1 MDNYV
6 VGKPDD
12 LARSVL
18 GEKMEDFTPY
28 DFAVMDTAAF
38 EETPEDLRRVADC
51 SEGWYG
57 IKKVDT
63 GFDSNELQIVADYY
77 GGGCAAFLSLDPKE
91 DYEIAI
97 QFVTNLIL
105 QSMCMER
112 CSKRISDWE
121 EKTDCMVYYVIEEI
135 FHEFHLL
142 HFLHVSWKKENWE
155 IDKKDIANREI
166 MVCIQNLDDQKLSTY
181 GYIPIQYGDGI
192 VRKA

>member
-38 EETPEDLRRVADC
+38 EETPDC

-57 IKKVDT
+57 IKRVDT

-77 GGGCAAFLSLDPKE
+77 GGGCAAFLSLDPEE
-91 DYEIAI
+91 DCATAI
-97 QFVTNLIL
+97 QYVTNLIL

-112 CSKRISDWE
+112 CDKDTILIGQIHK
-121 EKTDCMVYYVIEEI
+121 EK
-135 FHEFHLL
+135 
-142 HFLHVSWKKENWE
+142 
-155 IDKKDIANREI
+155 
-166 MVCIQNLDDQKLSTY
+166 KL
-181 GYIPIQYGDGI
+181 
-192 VRKA
+192 

>member
-38 EETPEDLRRVADC
+38 EETSEDLKRVADC

-112 CSKRISDWE
+112 CSKDTILIGQIHK
-121 EKTDCMVYYVIEEI
+121 EK
-135 FHEFHLL
+135 
-142 HFLHVSWKKENWE
+142 
-155 IDKKDIANREI
+155 
-166 MVCIQNLDDQKLSTY
+166 KL
-181 GYIPIQYGDGI
+181 
-192 VRKA
+192 

>member
-51 SEGWYG
+51 SERWYG

-97 QFVTNLIL
+97 QLVTNLIL

-112 CSKRISDWE
+112 CSKDTILIGQIHK
-121 EKTDCMVYYVIEEI
+121 EK
-135 FHEFHLL
+135 
-142 HFLHVSWKKENWE
+142 
-155 IDKKDIANREI
+155 
-166 MVCIQNLDDQKLSTY
+166 KL
-181 GYIPIQYGDGI
+181 
-192 VRKA
+192 

>member
-97 QFVTNLIL
+97 QLVTNLIL

-112 CSKRISDWE
+112 CSKDTIL
-121 EKTDCMVYYVIEEI
+121 I
-135 FHEFHLL
+135 
-142 HFLHVSWKKENWE
+142 
-155 IDKKDIANREI
+155 
-166 MVCIQNLDDQKLSTY
+166 
-181 GYIPIQYGDGI
+181 G
-192 VRKA
+192 

>member
-38 EETPEDLRRVADC
+38 EETPEDFWSIADC

-57 IKKVDT
+57 IKKIDT
-63 GFDSNELQIVADYY
+63 GFDSDELQIVADYY
-77 GGGCAAFLSLDPKE
+77 GGGCAAFLSLDTKE
-91 DYEIAI
+91 HYEIAI
-97 QFVTNLIL
+97 QLVTNLIL

-112 CSKRISDWE
+112 CSKDTILIGQIHK
-121 EKTDCMVYYVIEEI
+121 EKK
-135 FHEFHLL
+135 
-142 HFLHVSWKKENWE
+142 S
-155 IDKKDIANREI
+155 
-166 MVCIQNLDDQKLSTY
+166 
-181 GYIPIQYGDGI
+181 
-192 VRKA
+192 

>member
-6 VGKPDD
+6 IGKPEDF
-12 LARSVL
+12 ARSAL
-18 GEKMEDFTPY
+18 GKNLENFTPY

-51 SEGWYG
+51 SKGWYG

-97 QFVTNLIL
+97 QLVTNLIL

-112 CSKRISDWE
+112 CSKDTILIGQIHK
-121 EKTDCMVYYVIEEI
+121 EK
-135 FHEFHLL
+135 
-142 HFLHVSWKKENWE
+142 
-155 IDKKDIANREI
+155 
-166 MVCIQNLDDQKLSTY
+166 KL
-181 GYIPIQYGDGI
+181 
-192 VRKA
+192 

>member
-6 VGKPDD
+6 VGKPGDF
-12 LARSVL
+12 ARSVL
-18 GEKMEDFTPY
+18 GKNLENFTPY

-38 EETPEDLRRVADC
+38 EETPEDLRRVADY

-112 CSKRISDWE
+112 CSKDTILIGQIHK
-121 EKTDCMVYYVIEEI
+121 EK
-135 FHEFHLL
+135 
-142 HFLHVSWKKENWE
+142 
-155 IDKKDIANREI
+155 
-166 MVCIQNLDDQKLSTY
+166 KL
-181 GYIPIQYGDGI
+181 
-192 VRKA
+192 

>member
-38 EETPEDLRRVADC
+38 EETPEDLRRIADC

-57 IKKVDT
+57 IKRVDT

-77 GGGCAAFLSLDPKE
+77 GGA
-91 DYEIAI
+91 
-97 QFVTNLIL
+97 V
-105 QSMCMER
+105 
-112 CSKRISDWE
+112 
-121 EKTDCMVYYVIEEI
+121 
-135 FHEFHLL
+135 L
-142 HFLHVSWKKENWE
+142 HFSAWIQKK
-155 IDKKDIANREI
+155 
-166 MVCIQNLDDQKLSTY
+166 
-181 GYIPIQYGDGI
+181 I
-192 VRKA
+192 VRLPSSTLQI